1 MPVFG
6 KTSKSRL
13 YTCHPDLI
21 MVAEE
26 AIKYFDFSILVGHR
40 TKERQDELY
49 RGGFSKL
56 KWPNSRH
63 NKSPSL
69 AFDLAPWPIPRD
81 WDTRHSRKRFNFLA
95 GTIFAVARSNGIE
108 LRWGGDWK
116 RSDLTQVNSWDDL
129 AHFELTF

>member
-21 MVAEE
+21 MIAEE
-26 AIKYFDFSILVGHR
+26 SIKYFDFSVLVGHR
-40 TKERQDELY
+40 TKERQNELFA
-49 RGGFSKL
+49 GGYSKV

-63 NKSPSL
+63 NSSPSL

-95 GTIFAVARSNGIE
+95 GQIFGTAQRYGIK

-116 RSDLTQVNSWDDL
+116 RSDLTIENSWDDL
-129 AHFELTF
+129 AHFELFI